1 MSRRRVG
8 KIAPISATSP
18 SSPVDIGQTN
28 SILTD
33 PDGRWVAKR
42 QSDIN
47 AALEHRQR
55 DPGPA
60 GPDDDAFS
68 RNGAIAMEPEN
79 PTSAQKNPPRKF
91 SGESTRIGKG
101 NWDEKTPFGKHVGYL

>member
-1 MSRRRVG
+1 MSRQRVG

-18 SSPVDIGQTN
+18 SAPIDIGQTN

-47 AALEHRQR
+47 AALEKRHTYTSRFAGSSAGECEETSSTQKP
-55 DPGPA
+55 PGHL
-60 GPDDDAFS
+60 
-68 RNGAIAMEPEN
+68 
-79 PTSAQKNPPRKF
+79 
-91 SGESTRIGKG
+91 SGESERIGHG
-101 NWDEKTPFGKHVGYL
+101 NWGDKAPFGKHVVYV